1 MVTIAMTVLSR
12 ATGRLPGAQFIR
24 GRCPPLARRRPGLW
38 WLIPFD
44 RRTRSGRDAAR
55 RPVREDRPRW
65 GLVPATHDR
74 PPSSGEGWRDLGRG
88 SERTPGL
95 GADGSARAPGTGTR
109 SQPLR
114 SDPDEPG
121 CRTAEDCVGEATTA
135 GPNDHLGSA
144 SFRASRGVVPV
155 TCGCCRESGRS
166 GTGGSGRS
174 GESSESSESS
184 VREPGSTGAS
194 REDPAPRAGGRSG
207 GVERRAVTLGA

>member
-24 GRCPPLARRRPGLW
+24 GRCPPLVRRRPGLW
-38 WLIPFD
+38 WLIPVD
-44 RRTRSGRDAAR
+44 RRTRSGRAAAR

-65 GLVPATHDR
+65 GLVPATHGR

-95 GADGSARAPGTGTR
+95 GADRAARAPGTGTR

-114 SDPDEPG
+114 SDPDESG
-121 CRTAEDCVGEATTA
+121 GRTSDDCAGEATTA
-135 GPNDHLGSA
+135 RQRHLRGSA

-155 TCGCCRESGRS
+155 TCRCCRESGRS
-166 GTGGSGRS
+166 GTGASGGSGRS
-174 GESSESSESS
+174 GNL
-184 VREPGSTGAS
+184 EPGSTGAG
-194 REDPAPRAGGRSG
+194 REDPVPRARRRSG